1 MARGLSSSVKTEL
14 ATGSIDPVLLI
25 EIGFSTPIY
34 LTNASFDIASNI
46 SGTSRTY
53 VSNGHLRSITGVNE
67 TNRPTKNTLSI
78 SLSGVDQTYI
88 SVALNENIIND
99 NVFVYLTSTGGGAN
113 VVAANFGQ
121 RPFKYQNA
129 GTNRPADDYKALC
142 TQNIEGTFGANENED
157 EDKNDPSKY
166 FDIATYIGTATSR
179 DITGL
184 GFQPDLVWIK
194 SRDVTYD
201 HASFDKI
208 RGVNKR
214 LRVNKSDQE
223 GTDTQT

>member
-34 LTNASFDIASNI
+34 LTNASFDITSNI

-53 VSNGHLRSITGVNE
+53 LSNGHLRSITGVNE

-99 NVFVYLTSTGGGAN
+99 NVFVYRGFLDSSNALISDPFLLFYGTIDEYKISDNTTTSNLIISVTSHWGNFSKTSGRTTTDNSQQRFFSSDKGMEFAALT
-113 VVAANFGQ
+113 V
-121 RPFKYQNA
+121 
-129 GTNRPADDYKALC
+129 
-142 TQNIEGTFGANENED
+142 
-157 EDKNDPSKY
+157 
-166 FDIATYIGTATSR
+166 R
-179 DITGL
+179 DIKWG
-184 GFQPDLVWIK
+184 
-194 SRDVTYD
+194 
-201 HASFDKI
+201 
-208 RGVNKR
+208 
-214 LRVNKSDQE
+214 RV
-223 GTDTQT
+223 

>member
-34 LTNASFDIASNI
+34 LTNASFDITSNI

-53 VSNGHLRSITGVNE
+53 LSNGHLRSITGVNE

-99 NVFVYLTSTGGGAN
+99 NVFVYRGFLDSSNALISDPFLLFYGTIDEYKISDNTNIANLIISVTSHWGNFSKTSGRTTTDNSQQRFFSSDKGMEFAALT
-113 VVAANFGQ
+113 V
-121 RPFKYQNA
+121 
-129 GTNRPADDYKALC
+129 
-142 TQNIEGTFGANENED
+142 
-157 EDKNDPSKY
+157 
-166 FDIATYIGTATSR
+166 R
-179 DITGL
+179 DIKWG
-184 GFQPDLVWIK
+184 
-194 SRDVTYD
+194 
-201 HASFDKI
+201 
-208 RGVNKR
+208 
-214 LRVNKSDQE
+214 RV
-223 GTDTQT
+223 